1 MKVSKT
7 GKLRLDA
14 NERRIGNFVLRKD
27 EEYMKVCDIGR
38 IFIYSVRRDVPAGM
52 FLAQCYD
59 DFKDEETTKGIGNY
73 IAVLWTFFSA
83 VPDAQFLQD
92 SYDAAYGCIKRHPEA
107 YGFQAGEVTD
117 DADAEAL
124 QAVREMTEFEEEV
137 RKVNTDQQKVSES

>member
-73 IAVLWTFFSA
+73 IAVLWSLFAT
-83 VPDAQFLQD
+83 VPDVQFLEEV
-92 SYDAAYGCIKRHPEA
+92 YGSCVSCMERHSDC
-107 YGFQAGEVTD
+107 YGVPPAQVSDE
-117 DADAEAL
+117 ADAEAL
-124 QAVREMTEFEEEV
+124 QAVREMTELEEEV
-137 RKVNTDQQKVSES
+137 RKAAGK